1 MKRALKKWLKDR
13 KGNLTIII
21 ALSLVPILALVGMAI
36 DLQATN
42 ISRSFVQ
49 YALDNAVIA
58 GSKEMQQGKSQQ
70 DIENYIKEF
79 VEASIAAKGM
89 MTDCGDV
96 KVSFTDGSQN
106 IDAKITC
113 SQPTTLT
120 ALIGHDHLDFTI
132 STGSTY
138 GIGKV
143 DVAMVFDVSGSMG
156 WDGKM
161 DALQVAAKDAV
172 DVLLPK
178 DAPNQKGDVRVAMV
192 SYSTMMN
199 AGKYFE
205 DVTNVSP
212 TRVHTGS
219 GGQWVQVCTK
229 YNKKGK
235 CKKYKSVWQ
244 SGVSTSTLTNTCI
257 KERIGFNAFTDED
270 PGPSAW
276 FVPATVTFNESK
288 NKWDEE
294 TCNDAE
300 PLPLTY
306 DVDDLKDYID
316 ALEPDGGTAG
326 HIGLA
331 WGWYMIAPKWHTLW
345 PAGSDP
351 LAYDEPDSAKAII
364 MMTDGDFLNWHNS
377 GQGNSF
383 DQAKKFCDNIKKEGV
398 KIYTVAFD
406 APKAG
411 REFLT
416 YCASGT
422 EFAFEADSAESLSDA
437 YKSIAQSISDLR
449 IRF

>member
-1 MKRALKKWLKDR
+1 MHSRLNTWKKDR
-13 KGNLTIII
+13 EGNLTIII

-42 ISRSFVQ
+42 TSRSFVQ

-58 GSKEMQQGKSQQ
+58 GSKEMQVGKSQEE
-70 DIENYIKEF
+70 IEAYIKEF

-89 MTDCGDV
+89 MTSCSDV
-96 KVSFTDGSQN
+96 KVNFSKGSQDIN
-106 IDAKITC
+106 ASISC

-120 ALIGHDHLDFTI
+120 ALIGHEHLDFTV
-132 STGSTY
+132 STGTTY

-143 DVAMVFDVSGSMG
+143 DVAMVFDVSGSME
-156 WDGKM
+156 WDNKM
-161 DALQVAAKDAV
+161 DALKAAAKDAV

-178 DAPNQKGDVRVAMV
+178 DGPSQEGDVRIAMV
-192 SYSTMMN
+192 AYSSMMN
-199 AGKYFE
+199 AGEYFE
-205 DVTNVSP
+205 DVTNVNP
-212 TRVHTGS
+212 TRIHTGA
-219 GGQWVQVCTK
+219 GGRWVQVCTK
-229 YNKKGK
+229 YKKRK

-244 SGVSTSTLTNTCI
+244 PGASVSTVTNTCL
-257 KERIGFNAFTDED
+257 KERIGGEAFSDED

-276 FVPATVTFNESK
+276 FVPASVSFNTGK
-288 NKWDEE
+288 NQWDEE

-306 DVDDLKDYID
+306 DVDDLKDYVD
-316 ALEPDGGTAG
+316 DLEPEGGTAG

-331 WGWYMIAPKWHTLW
+331 WGWYMIAPKWHTVW
-345 PAGSDP
+345 PSGSDP
-351 LAYDEPDSAKAII
+351 LSYDEPDSAKAII
-364 MMTDGDFLNWHNS
+364 MMTDGEFNTWYNH

-383 DQAKKFCDNIKKEGV
+383 EQAQEFCDNIRDEGV

-411 REFLT
+411 REILA

-422 EFAFEADSAESLSDA
+422 EFAFEADNAEDLADA